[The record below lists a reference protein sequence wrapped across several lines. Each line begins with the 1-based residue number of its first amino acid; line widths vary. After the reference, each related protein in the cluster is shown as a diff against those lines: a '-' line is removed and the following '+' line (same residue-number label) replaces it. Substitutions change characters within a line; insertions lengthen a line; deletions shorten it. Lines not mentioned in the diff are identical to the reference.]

1 MAREERDTTKVRIVY
16 DASAKTSGQFTLNY
30 TLRSRPCL
38 LPIVLELL
46 LRFRLGQVVLVTEI
60 RHSFLQIEI
69 DNLHRDYLRFMWS
82 KILIITILLIFI
94 ALLNLSLDLHAAYL
108 F

>member
-1 MAREERDTTKVRIVY
+1 MKVRIVY
-16 DASAKTSGQFTLNY
+16 DVSDKTSGKFTLNY
-30 TLRSRPCL
+30 TLHSDPCL
-38 LPIVLELL
+38 LPIAL
-46 LRFRLGQVVLVTEI
+46 EI

-82 KILIITILLIFI
+82 KILIIPVLLIFI
-94 ALLNLSLDLHAAYL
+94 ALLDLSLDLHAAHL